1 MMTNA
6 AVSPAGRLFANFP
19 RWTEVPTPS
28 VGEVTPEGEFRPF
41 PGGDWNEWRPGL
53 PPGDRFVCTHGPRL
67 TYKEIGAHVEDVVRI
82 PPVTGITADATRRA
96 IYTFPP

>member
-1 MMTNA
+1 MDLMSVASSGNLMMTNA

-28 VGEVTPEGEFRPF
+28 VGEAAPEGGFRPF

-53 PPGDRFVCTHGPRL
+53 PPGDRFVCTHGL
-67 TYKEIGAHVEDVVRI
+67 H
-82 PPVTGITADATRRA
+82 ADRDNNL
-96 IYTFPP
+96 